1 MSDTEYNDYLKAEWE
16 LFVGD
21 PARARAALAAVD
33 GVKVSR
39 VLDMGCGAGQE
50 LLPFVAEK
58 NVLGV
63 GIDIAPQVGQVGRD
77 LFASSTHT
85 GRVAFIRG
93 AGESLPFRSQIFDVV
108 ICRITLPYT
117 DNRRALDEM
126 TRVLRNEGVFLLK
139 IHHAR
144 FYLRKLMKALTSLH
158 ALSAIH
164 AARVLV
170 AGSIYHL
177 SGKQPRNS
185 LVGNESFHTRWLLRR
200 ELKERGLEI
209 VGEMPDSNPATPSFI
224 ISSGR
229 VLQA

>member
-16 LFVGD
+16 LFAGD
-21 PARARAALAAVD
+21 PARARAALAAAY

-39 VLDMGCGAGQE
+39 VLDMDCGAGQ
-50 LLPFVAEK
+50 
-58 NVLGV
+58 
-63 GIDIAPQVGQVGRD
+63 D
-77 LFASSTHT
+77 
-85 GRVAFIRG
+85 
-93 AGESLPFRSQIFDVV
+93 
-108 ICRITLPYT
+108 
-117 DNRRALDEM
+117 
-126 TRVLRNEGVFLLK
+126 
-139 IHHAR
+139 AR

-164 AARVLV
+164 AVRVLA

-185 LVGNESFHTRWLLRR
+185 LVGNESFHTLWLLRR
-200 ELKERGLEI
+200 GLKI
-209 VGEMPDSNPATPSFI
+209 VGEMPDSNPARPSFI